1 MDGMGSVLIRHL
13 YREIFLLPR
22 KRTWAWLVRCGSF
35 VWFWGTVSR
44 AGPPSPTGTSK
55 VSGIPGL
62 NFVVVLGH
70 VSYFTP

>member
-1 MDGMGSVLIRHL
+1 MGWVLSSCD
-13 YREIFLLPR
+13 IFIEKFFCYQGNGNR
-22 KRTWAWLVRCGSF
+22 RGLVRCGSF